1 MWEVIMT
8 DILKGKPVADMIKA
22 DMTKKIE
29 EFRAKGIAPKIAVV
43 RLGEDA
49 SDISYEKAIL
59 KVSASLNIDSEVF
72 NIARESTT
80 EELLALLDKLNNDDK
95 IHGILV
101 FRPLPKQIDAEKV
114 ANYINPDKDID
125 CMNPVNLEAI
135 FEGKKD
141 SFEPATPR
149 AAVEILGRTG
159 YDYTGKNVAII
170 NRSMVVGKPLAMM
183 LLNENATVTICHS
196 KTKDLKA
203 VCKNADVVFT
213 ALGRAKMLD
222 KSYFN
227 EDSIVIDVGVSMDK
241 EGKISGDA
249 DYDNLL
255 DYVAKI
261 TPVPGGVGSI
271 TTTILLNQVLKAVE
285 KLNK

>member
-1 MWEVIMT
+1 MT
-8 DILKGKPVADMIKA
+8 EILKGKPVADMIKA
-22 DMTKKIE
+22 DMSKKIE
-29 EFRAKGIAPKIAVV
+29 DFRAKGIAPKISIV
-43 RLGEDA
+43 RLGEDP

-59 KVSASLNIDSEVF
+59 KVSANLNIDSEVF

-80 EELLALLDKLNNDDK
+80 EELLALMDKLNKDEK

-114 ANYINPDKDID
+114 ASFINPDKDID
-125 CMNPVNLEAI
+125 CMNPINLEAI

-159 YDYTGKNVAII
+159 YDYQGKNAVII

-203 VCKNADVVFT
+203 ACKSADVVFT

-227 EDSIVIDVGVSMDK
+227 EDSIIIDVGVSMDK
-241 EGKISGDA
+241 DGKISGDA

-285 KLNK
+285 KQNK

>member
-1 MWEVIMT
+1 MT

-22 DMTKKIE
+22 DMSKKIE
-29 EFRAKGIAPKIAVV
+29 DFRAKGIAPKIAIV
-43 RLGEDA
+43 RLGEDP

-59 KVSASLNIDSEVF
+59 KVSANLNIDSEVF

-80 EELLALLDKLNNDDK
+80 EELLALMDKLNNDK
-95 IHGILV
+95 NVHGILV

-114 ANYINPDKDID
+114 ANFINPDKDID
-125 CMNPVNLEAI
+125 CMNPMNLEAI

-159 YDYTGKNVAII
+159 YDYTGKNVVII

-203 VCKNADVVFT
+203 ACKNADVVFT

-227 EDSIVIDVGVSMDK
+227 EDSIIIDVGVSMDK

-285 KLNK
+285 KQNK

>member
-1 MWEVIMT
+1 MT
-8 DILKGKPVADMIKA
+8 EILKGKPVADMIKA

-29 EFRAKGIAPKIAVV
+29 AFRAKGIAPKVAVV
-43 RLGEDA
+43 RLGEDP

-72 NIARESTT
+72 NIPRESTT
-80 EELLALLDKLNNDDK
+80 EELLALMDKLNNDSK

-101 FRPLPKQIDAEKV
+101 FRPFPKQIDAERV
-114 ANYINPDKDID
+114 VNFINPDKDID
-125 CMNPVNLEAI
+125 CMNPINLEAI

-159 YDYTGKNVAII
+159 YDYKGKNVAII

-203 VCKNADVVFT
+203 VCKSADVVFT

-249 DYDNLL
+249 DYDALV

-285 KLNK
+285 KQNK

>member
-1 MWEVIMT
+1 MT
-8 DILKGKPVADMIKA
+8 EILKGKPVADMIKS
-22 DMTKKIE
+22 DMSKKIE
-29 EFRAKGIAPKIAVV
+29 DLRAKGIAPKIAIV
-43 RLGEDA
+43 RLGEDP

-59 KVSASLNIDSEVF
+59 KVSANLNIDSEVF

-80 EELLALLDKLNNDDK
+80 EELLALMDKLNKDDK
-95 IHGILV
+95 VHGILV

-114 ANYINPDKDID
+114 AAFINPDKDID
-125 CMNPVNLEAI
+125 CMNPINLEAI

-159 YDYTGKNVAII
+159 YDYQGKNAVII

-203 VCKNADVVFT
+203 ACKSADVVFT

-227 EDSIVIDVGVSMDK
+227 EDSIIIDVGVSMDK
-241 EGKISGDA
+241 DGKISGDA

-285 KLNK
+285 KQNK

>member
-1 MWEVIMT
+1 MT
-8 DILKGKPVADMIKA
+8 EILKGKPVADMIKA
-22 DMTKKIE
+22 DMSKKIE
-29 EFRAKGIAPKIAVV
+29 DFRAKGIAPKIAIV
-43 RLGEDA
+43 RLGEDP

-59 KVSASLNIDSEVF
+59 KVSANLNIDSEVF

-80 EELLALLDKLNNDDK
+80 EELLAIMDKLNKDDK
-95 IHGILV
+95 VHGILV

-114 ANYINPDKDID
+114 ANFINPDKDID
-125 CMNPVNLEAI
+125 CMNPMNLEAI

-159 YDYTGKNVAII
+159 YDYTGKNVVII

-203 VCKNADVVFT
+203 ACKNADVVFT

-227 EDSIVIDVGVSMDK
+227 EDSIIIDVGVSMDK

-285 KLNK
+285 KQNK

>member
-1 MWEVIMT
+1 MT
-8 DILKGKPVADMIKA
+8 EILKGKPVADMIKA
-22 DMTKKIE
+22 DMSKKIE
-29 EFRAKGIAPKIAVV
+29 DFRAKGIAPKIAIV
-43 RLGEDA
+43 RLGEDP

-59 KVSASLNIDSEVF
+59 KVSANLNIDSEVF

-80 EELLALLDKLNNDDK
+80 EELLALMDKLNNDK
-95 IHGILV
+95 NVHGILV

-114 ANYINPDKDID
+114 ANFINPDKDID
-125 CMNPVNLEAI
+125 CMNPMNLEAI

-159 YDYTGKNVAII
+159 YDYTGKNVVII

-203 VCKNADVVFT
+203 ACKNADVVFT

-227 EDSIVIDVGVSMDK
+227 EDSIIIDVGVSMDK

-285 KLNK
+285 KQNK